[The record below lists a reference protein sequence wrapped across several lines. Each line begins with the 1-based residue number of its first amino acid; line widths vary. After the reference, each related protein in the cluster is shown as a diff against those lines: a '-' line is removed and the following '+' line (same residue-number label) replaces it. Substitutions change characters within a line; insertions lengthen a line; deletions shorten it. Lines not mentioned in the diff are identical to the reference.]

1 MVQKLFFSE
10 QLRAK
15 CILLGASSL
24 RFPNVKDRQL
34 TKAIQPSPS
43 TIHKDSVKKTQ
54 PIHTSESFH
63 HSPSTKQK
71 SFWHK
76 PETYNI
82 SKSIQRSPSGKQK
95 ALRQKP
101 ETNNIN
107 KSWWEPWSSGNK
119 RFIFQRSWVRIPAPL
134 LDGHFFTYLFV
145 VGFVMRVWRR
155 RK

>member
-15 CILLGASSL
+15 WILLGASSL

-43 TIHKDSVKKTQ
+43 TIHKDSVKKNQPIHTSESFHHSPSTIHKDSVKKTQ

-71 SFWHK
+71 
-76 PETYNI
+76 
-82 SKSIQRSPSGKQK
+82 
-95 ALRQKP
+95 
-101 ETNNIN
+101 
-107 KSWWEPWSSGNK
+107 
-119 RFIFQRSWVRIPAPL
+119 
-134 LDGHFFTYLFV
+134 
-145 VGFVMRVWRR
+145 GF
-155 RK
+155 